1 MLQILKSRPLTQVK
15 GMLGI
20 ALLAVGLMPVVAS
33 AQKTTLER
41 IKESGAITIAHRESS
56 LPFSYLDA
64 DKKPVGYAMD
74 ICQRVAEAVK
84 RELKLRELK
93 INYLLVTPK
102 NRIEMIQ
109 EGKADI
115 ECGSTTNNRE
125 RREKVAFTV
134 PHYMA
139 GARILVRSDS
149 GITSLE
155 GLRGK
160 TVVTTKGT
168 TTVKIMRA
176 KNDERILNLN
186 LIEADDHAQSFK
198 MVEEGKAVAFVMDDV
213 LLYSLRAQ
221 AQTPANF
228 AVVGDYLS
236 VEPLAIM
243 LRKDDPDF
251 KKVVDKEVSKMIV
264 DFEMQNLYKKWF
276 LSPIP
281 PKGVNLNIPMSYLL
295 RDAFRFPTDKVND

>member
-1 MLQILKSRPLTQVK
+1 MLQVQKVKPTLGWVLGFACILSMQVMAQPKS
-15 GMLGI
+15 
-20 ALLAVGLMPVVAS
+20 
-33 AQKTTLER
+33 TLDR
-41 IKESGAITIAHRESS
+41 IKESGAINIAHRESS

-64 DKKPVGYAMD
+64 EKKPVGYAAD
-74 ICQRVAEAVK
+74 ICLRVADAIK
-84 RELKLRELK
+84 KELKLKELK
-93 INYLLVTPK
+93 INWLMVTPK

-109 EGKADI
+109 EGKADM

-125 RREKVAFTV
+125 RREKVAFTI
-134 PHYMA
+134 PHYIA
-139 GARILVRSDS
+139 GARILVKSDS

-160 TVVTTKGT
+160 TIVTTKGT

-176 KNDERILNLN
+176 KNDERILNIN

-198 MVEEGKAVAFVMDDV
+198 MVEEGKASAFVMDDV
-213 LLYSLRAQ
+213 LLFSLRAQ
-221 AQTPANF
+221 SSNPSAYS
-228 AVVGDYLS
+228 VVGDYLS

-243 LRKDDPDF
+243 LRKDEPDF
-251 KKVVDKEVSKMIV
+251 KRLVDREVSRLIV

>member
-1 MLQILKSRPLTQVK
+1 MLQVQKIKPT
-15 GMLGI
+15 LGWVFGF
-20 ALLAVGLMPVVAS
+20 ACLLSMPVMGQPKA
-33 AQKTTLER
+33 TLDR
-41 IKESGAITIAHRESS
+41 IKESGAINIAHRESS

-64 DKKPVGYAMD
+64 DKKPVGYAVD
-74 ICQRVAEAVK
+74 ICLRVAEAIK
-84 RELKLRELK
+84 KELKLKELK
-93 INYLLVTPK
+93 INWLMVTPK

-109 EGKADI
+109 EGKADM

-125 RREKVAFTV
+125 RREKVVFTI

-139 GARILVRSDS
+139 GARILVKTDS
-149 GITSLE
+149 GITNLE

-168 TTVKIMRA
+168 TTVKIMHA
-176 KNDERILNLN
+176 KNDERILNVT
-186 LIEADDHAQSFK
+186 LIEADDHAQAFK
-198 MVEEGKAVAFVMDDV
+198 MVEEGKATAFIMDDV
-213 LLYSLRAQ
+213 LLFSLRAQ
-221 AQTPANF
+221 SANPSAY

-251 KKVVDKEVSKMIV
+251 KRIVDREVSRLIV
-264 DFEMQNLYKKWF
+264 DFEIQNLYKKWF

-281 PKGVNLNIPMSYLL
+281 PKGINLNIPMSYLL